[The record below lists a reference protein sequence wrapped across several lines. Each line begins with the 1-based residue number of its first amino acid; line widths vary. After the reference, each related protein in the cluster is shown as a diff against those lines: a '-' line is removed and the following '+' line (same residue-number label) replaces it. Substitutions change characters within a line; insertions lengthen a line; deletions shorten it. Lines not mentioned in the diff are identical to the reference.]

1 MELKAL
7 GNQLKTY
14 IIDVCSNNEFLEVKG
29 IGGLG
34 EKLVETKRNVIYP
47 LVYLRVKLAFILS
60 VATTIVEKAFSTM
73 NIVKNRL
80 RN

>member
-1 MELKAL
+1 VELKAL

-14 IIDVCSNNEFLEVKG
+14 IIDMCSNNEFLEVKG

-47 LVYLRVKLAFILS
+47 WVYLLVKLALIFIS
-60 VATTIVEKAFSTM
+60 CNCYSRKSIFNNEHSKESIA
-73 NIVKNRL
+73 
-80 RN
+80 